1 MLLDCQQESQEITG
15 LNSRKS
21 GCYWTVNKKVKIL
34 VDYSQVCVTG
44 QSRCY
49 LTFSNEVR
57 KLLYC
62 AQGIL
67 DPNYPLGSLDVT
79 VISSIKCRCYWTQ
92 GSLDVADLSTRKS

>member
-15 LNSRKS
+15 LNSMKS
-21 GCYWTVNKKVKIL
+21 RYYWTVNKKVKIL

-49 LTFSNEVR
+49 LTFSNEVI
-57 KLLYC
+57 LLSP
-62 AQGIL
+62 GIL
-67 DPNYPLGSLDVT
+67 YPNNHLGSLDVT
-79 VISSIKCRCYWTQ
+79 VISSMKCRCYWTQ